1 MFYLKNNAKSVRIL
15 LYAITGLYCLIFLSV
30 FASASIGTSSPGF
43 WHFEN
48 NTVYFT
54 KEVGTRMKKIYV
66 EEGLRI
72 PTFKDVLISPK
83 RDKIALKTPKIGLV
97 VVNPD
102 KPINSNMVFSGLTGV
117 NDLVW
122 DLDGEK
128 ITYIEGNAD
137 PDYTLGKK
145 VISLDISTGRK
156 NLILPES
163 PDKVFENLAWASFD
177 GNLYLEIT
185 VKLKHGRH
193 RGVFRFDFEK
203 KEEIP
208 TPYFGLN
215 FSPNGKYYFVESE
228 EGSTARLFLRE
239 TNEEIKLEDKGIKPW
254 FHFYEWEVSGENTFI
269 YLYDYVKVS
278 KRFWKLDCA
287 NGKITHLAKPDEAVE
302 AVGVL
307 NGNLL
312 WSKTTANSEFE
323 VFVK

>member
-1 MFYLKNNAKSVRIL
+1 
-15 LYAITGLYCLIFLSV
+15 
-30 FASASIGTSSPGF
+30 
-43 WHFEN
+43 
-48 NTVYFT
+48 
-54 KEVGTRMKKIYV
+54 MKKIYF

-72 PTFKDVLISPK
+72 PTFKDVIISPK
-83 RDKIALKTPKIGLV
+83 GDMIALKTPKKGV
-97 VVNPD
+97 VIVNPD
-102 KPINSNMVFSGLTGV
+102 KPFNNNIVFSGLTNV

-128 ITYIEGNAD
+128 ITYIEGRVD
-137 PDYTLGKK
+137 PDYPLGKK
-145 VISLDISTGRK
+145 VISLVISTGEK

-185 VKLKHGRH
+185 VKLKHGWH

-254 FHFYEWEVSGENTFI
+254 FHFYEWEVLGENTFV

-307 NGNLL
+307 NGDFL